1 MTARSAS
8 ALPVRCG
15 IGGWVF
21 PQWRGGAFYPPGL
34 IQREELAYAS
44 RALRCIEINGTFYR
58 TPTATQ
64 CAQWAAQTPDGFRFS
79 MKAPR
84 HLVQRR
90 DLSSTVE
97 AAGSFLQAA
106 IALGDR
112 LGPLL
117 WQFDPQHPADA
128 EALDTFM
135 AQLPKRLD
143 GTVLQHALEVRNASV
158 HGSELVEAARRHGVA
173 LVIEDSDESPLHGD
187 ITAGFVYAR
196 IKRSQARL
204 SEGLPLPMQQRWA
217 GRARCWAGGE
227 IVEDLP
233 CLAPPAAA
241 APREVYL
248 LCIGAGKAR
257 NPAAAMAL
265 QRLIDGA
272 SDPRP
277 IAVSSPARTP
287 RRRAVG

>member
-34 IQREELAYAS
+34 IQREELAFAS

-58 TPTATQ
+58 TPTAAQ
-64 CAQWAAQTPDGFRFS
+64 CSQWAAQTPTGFRFS
-79 MKAPR
+79 MEAPR

-90 DLSSTVE
+90 DLSATIE
-97 AAGSFLQAA
+97 AAGSFLEAA
-106 IALGDR
+106 VALGDR

-117 WQFDPQHPADA
+117 WQFDPRHPADA
-128 EALDTFM
+128 EALDAFM
-135 AQLPKRLD
+135 AQLPRQRD
-143 GTVLQHALEVRNASV
+143 GMALQHALEVRNASM
-158 HGSELVEAARRHGVA
+158 HGPELVEAARRHGVA
-173 LVIEDSDESPLHGD
+173 LVIEDSDGSPLYGD

-204 SEGLPLPMQQRWA
+204 AEGLPLSMQQRWT
-217 GRARCWAGGE
+217 GRARCWSRGE
-227 IVEDLP
+227 AVDDLP
-233 CLAPPAAA
+233 CLAPPAVA

-265 QRLIDGA
+265 QQLIDGA
-272 SDPRP
+272 SHP
-277 IAVSSPARTP
+277 
-287 RRRAVG
+287 